1 MEPFR
6 ILSVTA
12 QEVKMNRLPVTE
24 EEEWRL
30 GIALGKSKEMALEE
44 IVKKELEMGIHNG
57 VIYAEKTRAAAA
69 GDGADHPEG
78 K

>member
-12 QEVKMNRLPVTE
+12 QEVKMNRLPVTW

-30 GIALGKSKEMALEE
+30 GIALGQSKEMALEE
-44 IVKKELEMGIHNG
+44 IVKEALKTGMKG
-57 VIYAEKTRAAAA
+57 VIYAEEAGAAAA
-69 GDGADHPEG
+69 GDGTDHPAG

>member
-12 QEVKMNRLPVTE
+12 QEVRMNRLPVTE

-30 GIALGKSKEMALEE
+30 WVALGQSKGMALDE
-44 IVKKELEMGIHNG
+44 IVKEALKAGMKG
-57 VIYAEKTRAAAA
+57 VIYPDEKGKRTDAA
-69 GDGADHPEG
+69 GPAEN
-78 K
+78 

>member
-1 MEPFR
+1 MEAFR

-24 EEEWRL
+24 EEEWQL
-30 GIALGKSKEMALEE
+30 EVALGQSKEMALEE
-44 IVKKELEMGIHNG
+44 IVKEALKTGMKG
-57 VIYAEKTRAAAA
+57 VIYAEEAGAAAA
-69 GDGADHPEG
+69 GDGADHPAG

>member
-24 EEEWRL
+24 EEEWQL
-30 GIALGKSKEMALEE
+30 EVALGQSKEMALEE
-44 IVKKELEMGIHNG
+44 IVKEALKTGMKG
-57 VIYAEKTRAAAA
+57 VIYAEEAGAAAA
-69 GDGADHPEG
+69 GDGADHPAG

>member
-24 EEEWRL
+24 EEEWQL
-30 GIALGKSKEMALEE
+30 WVALGQSKGMALDE
-44 IVKKELEMGIHNG
+44 IVKEALKTGMKG
-57 VIYAEKTRAAAA
+57 VIYAEEAGAAEA
-69 GDGADHPEG
+69 GDGADHPAG